1 LKVPYSRNL
10 LPDDDFMDVI
20 SNHQTKPLPLGDVV
34 EYMHP
39 VFIKGDHCGYRE
51 VTVLI
56 MGIQSWCSQMANV
69 FPAIPWSD
77 ENGYWSMA
85 RFTNISTGSFDPL
98 NVSI

>member
-1 LKVPYSRNL
+1 L

-20 SNHQTKPLPLGDVV
+20 SNHQTKPLPPGDVV

-51 VTVLI
+51 ATVLI